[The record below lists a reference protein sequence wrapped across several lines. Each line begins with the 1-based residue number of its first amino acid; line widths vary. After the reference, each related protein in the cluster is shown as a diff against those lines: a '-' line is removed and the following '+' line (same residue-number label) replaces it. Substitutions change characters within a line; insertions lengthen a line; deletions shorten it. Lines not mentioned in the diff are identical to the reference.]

1 MKSGKPRKSG
11 ISGVE
16 DVLIQ
21 DNTVYHAHGAFV
33 LGSETAA
40 GVRRVVV
47 RNCRFSGTDT
57 GLRFKSGI
65 GRGGKTDQLYIT
77 DCVMTD
83 IKQQAIVFQCDY
95 VDRPAGYGEKE
106 GQPFTE
112 EQLKWMP
119 EFQSIHI
126 SNITC
131 RGCHTAIRARGIEG
145 YQCVYGIDIRDCNF
159 VYSKVATDIN
169 PSTAKLRLT
178 KVEFYKDEN
187 SAAAK

>member
-1 MKSGKPRKSG
+1 MFADKHKDLLVLDESGKPVTNEDGLPVLADEDSKIEVKRQVFIKTELSG
-11 ISGVE
+11 YE
-16 DVLIQ
+16 
-21 DNTVYHAHGAFV
+21 
-33 LGSETAA
+33 
-40 GVRRVVV
+40 
-47 RNCRFSGTDT
+47 
-57 GLRFKSGI
+57 
-65 GRGGKTDQLYIT
+65 
-77 DCVMTD
+77 
-83 IKQQAIVFQCDY
+83 
-95 VDRPAGYGEKE
+95 EKE

-159 VYSKVATDIN
+159 VYSKVPTDIN

-187 SAAAK
+187 SATAK